1 MATQKIPGRAIKLGT
16 DNAPDTTG
24 DVAYFD
30 GSAWRRLAIGTAGQQ
45 LTMNAA
51 GTIPYWGSYCFGG
64 SQFGYTAGGFMDG
77 DHDPYQD
84 VIDKFS
90 FTTDGNAVDVGN
102 LTLPRAYSAG
112 FHSTT
117 HGYTV
122 SGQRRSPSRG
132 TTEIDKYSYATD
144 ANATIVGDLVSPIT
158 DETSLG
164 GARMCQGFVN
174 EANTIGYAAGFET
187 EKDAIQKISTASD
200 GNATASS
207 ATLHTRTYHS
217 SNACSDS
224 HGYHAGGFLAT
235 TPGGNVG
242 TALGSTVIQKFAFAT
257 DSDGTDVGDLL
268 AQKLQS
274 DAGGSS
280 CSHGYSVGAGGAG
293 IVEQDV
299 IEKWSFATDANAT
312 DVGNMTSPR
321 GYLAGQSSKTH
332 GYVSGGGYFHPYGG
346 TPTVNTID
354 KYSFSTDG
362 NSTDIGDLSL
372 SSRGGC
378 AGTEY

>member
-1 MATQKIPGRAIKLGT
+1 MALQKIPGRAIDLGSQENS
-16 DNAPDTTG
+16 DIM
-24 DVAYFD
+24 YFD
-30 GSAWRRLAIGTAGQQ
+30 GTDWVRLAKGEAGEV
-45 LTMNAA
+45 LSVNEA
-51 GTIPYWGSYCFGG
+51 GTLPTWGLYCFGG

-90 FTTDGNAVDVGN
+90 FATDGDAVDVGN

-117 HGYTV
+117 HGYTIA
-122 SGQRRSPSRG
+122 GQRRSPSTG
-132 TTEIDKYSYATD
+132 SANIDKYSYATD
-144 ANATIVGDLVSPIT
+144 ANATIVGDLVAPAT
-158 DETSLG
+158 DDLG
-164 GARMCQGFVN
+164 GCRMVQGFVN
-174 EANTIGYAAGFET
+174 EANTIGYAAGFESA
-187 EKDAIQKISTASD
+187 KDAIQKISTVTD
-200 GNATASS
+200 GNATASP
-207 ATLHTRTYHS
+207 ATLHTETYHS
-217 SNACSDS
+217 SNACSAS

-242 TALGSTVIQKFAFAT
+242 HALGSTVIQKFAFAT

-268 AQKLQS
+268 AQKYQS
-274 DAGGSS
+274 NAGGSS
-280 CSHGYSVGAGGAG
+280 CSHGYSAGAGGGG

-299 IEKWSFATDANAT
+299 IEKWSFATDANST

-332 GYVSGGGYFHPYGG
+332 GYCAGGGYFHPSGG

-354 KYSFSTDG
+354 KYSFSVDG
-362 NSTDIGDLSL
+362 NATDIGDLSL

-378 AGTEY
+378 AGPEY